1 MRKLDLENY
10 GREQLIVLLK
20 DTIEKLEKQKTQLHT
35 AQARLRF
42 IRERF
47 IKTRAIV
54 KYQGERITQLYESKG
69 NVNLS

>member
-10 GREQLIVLLK
+10 EREELIVLLK

-47 IKTRAIV
+47 IKTKAIV
-54 KYQGERITQLYESKG
+54 EYQGEKSLNCMSQKG
-69 NVNLS
+69 M